1 MQDSFVFHRRLDREL
16 PRASRAEGGWIY
28 DADGGGIGTGQK
40 QLEAL
45 SEI

>member
-16 PRASRAEGGWIY
+16 PRASRAEGVWIY
-28 DADGGGIGTGQK
+28 DAGGGIGTGQK